1 MADVERLL
9 SDYIA
14 EHRAG
19 GDADPVEFLDQLD
32 GTDRD
37 ELAALIDAYLV
48 RSPGQAWDEQAFH
61 GSEAEILTARL
72 ARSFG
77 SRAGL
82 WPVIL
87 PRLRERA
94 QVMRADLVERLAG
107 ALGAQDKAEKIDG
120 YYHEM
125 EQGLLPSEG
134 VDDSVLSKLGD
145 ILGTSAEFLR
155 KAGESISEGG
165 KPDQSAPVFTRIAT
179 ADRIEAPASPASP
192 GTARIDE
199 ADDWDEVDELF
210 RGRRA

>member
-9 SDYIA
+9 SRYIE
-14 EHRAG
+14 EHRSG
-19 GDADPVEFLDQLD
+19 GPADPVEYLDQLV

-48 RSPGQAWDEQAFH
+48 RSPGQAWDAEAFQ
-61 GSEAEILTARL
+61 GSDAELLATRL

-82 WPVIL
+82 WPVVL

-107 ALGAQDKAEKIDG
+107 ALGVGDKAEKVEG

-125 EQGLLPSEG
+125 EQGLLASQG
-134 VDDSVLSKLGD
+134 VDESVLAQLGE
-145 ILGTSAEFLR
+145 ILGTSADFLR
-155 KAGESISEGG
+155 RAGESVGEGG
-165 KPDQSAPVFTRIAT
+165 ASGQAGPVFTRIAVSD
-179 ADRIEAPASPASP
+179 AELHDRGSSAATTRAEEPA
-192 GTARIDE
+192 
-199 ADDWDEVDELF
+199 DWDEVDELF
-210 RGRRA
+210 RGRGG